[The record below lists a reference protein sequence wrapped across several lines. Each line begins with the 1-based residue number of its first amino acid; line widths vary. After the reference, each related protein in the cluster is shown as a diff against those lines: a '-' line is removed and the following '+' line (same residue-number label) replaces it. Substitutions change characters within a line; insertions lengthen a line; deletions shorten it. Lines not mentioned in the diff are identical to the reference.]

1 MISESC
7 SIAEDVDKKIEER
20 ITLMIGK
27 EGEHGLMKKFRQK
40 ADKLKKYQQDAKKA
54 IIEEMVKN
62 GRVQEE
68 RRRGDA
74 EAGQIVVT
82 TSNKDWH

>member
-7 SIAEDVDKKIEER
+7 SIAEDFDKKIVER
-20 ITLMIGK
+20 ITLMISK
-27 EGEHGLMKKFRQK
+27 EGEHGFMKKFRQK
-40 ADKLKKYQQDAKKA
+40 DAKKA
-54 IIEEMVKN
+54 ITEEMVKN

-82 TSNKDWH
+82 TSNEDWH